1 LVQGEKP
8 SWLYTAIT
16 RAENEIHIV
25 GSAEDLRVI
34 TEARSSSQLR
44 NSYLVE
50 MLKSI
55 RNFKGFP
62 HD

>member
-1 LVQGEKP
+1 MDARRCD
-8 SWLYTAIT
+8 ST

-25 GSAEDLRVI
+25 GSAEDMKVI

-55 RNFKGFP
+55 RNFKGYP